1 MIGWLCADASFG
13 VPPLVCASAY
23 VAQIA
28 RDTAA
33 IAPIILLVPLI
44 FTIPPLPVFP
54 GPTFKPRGASGGEA
68 AKRDAASRSVFDR
81 PT

>member
-1 MIGWLCADASFG
+1 

-33 IAPIILLVPLI
+33 IAPIILLVPLV
-44 FTIPPLPVFP
+44 FTIPPLLVFP
-54 GPTFKPRGASGGEA
+54 GLTFKPRGASGGEA